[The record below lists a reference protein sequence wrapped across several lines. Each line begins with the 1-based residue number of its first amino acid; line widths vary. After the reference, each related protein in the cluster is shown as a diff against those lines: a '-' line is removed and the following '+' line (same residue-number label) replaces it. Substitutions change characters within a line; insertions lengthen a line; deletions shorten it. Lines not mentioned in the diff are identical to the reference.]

1 MKPKVYIETS
11 VISYLSARPSRDVI
25 VIANQQITGEWWQT
39 RRQDFDLY
47 VSELVQFEASG
58 GDPEAAKKRLE
69 SIKEVPVLTL
79 TPTIIGF
86 GEKLVQEG
94 SLPEKASADA
104 LHIAIASMNGLDYL
118 LTWNFKHIA
127 NAAIRYKVER
137 ICREEGY
144 EPPIICTPQ
153 ELMEV

>member
-1 MKPKVYIETS
+1 MKPKIYIETS
-11 VISYLSARPSRDVI
+11 VISYLTARPSRDVI
-25 VIANQQITGEWWQT
+25 VIANQQITDEWWQT

-47 VSELVQFEASG
+47 VSELVKLEASG
-58 GDPEAAKKRLE
+58 GDPEAAKRRLDSIE
-69 SIKEVPVLTL
+69 SIPILTL
-79 TPTIIGF
+79 TPEIIGF

-104 LHIAIASMNGLDYL
+104 LHIATASMNGLDYL

-127 NAAIRYKVER
+127 NATMRYKIER
-137 ICREEGY
+137 ICRLTGY

-153 ELMEV
+153 ELLGE